1 MSGGAINDN
10 KRVRQAERVSGEV
23 CRCGRVRLSFVDERE
38 ADCGQDEPQVCE
50 RCGGLVPVVVVRVG
64 ELATWRVVV

>member
-1 MSGGAINDN
+1 MSRE
-10 KRVRQAERVSGEV
+10 RVRQAERVSGEV

-38 ADCGQDEPQVCE
+38 AECGQDAPQVCE
-50 RCGGLVPVVVVRVG
+50 VCGRPVLVVVVPVD

>member
-1 MSGGAINDN
+1 MSRE
-10 KRVRQAERVSGEV
+10 RVRQDERAARCAPGEV

-38 ADCGQDEPQVCE
+38 AECGQDAPQVCE
-50 RCGGLVPVVVVRVG
+50 VCGRPVPVVVVPVD

>member
-1 MSGGAINDN
+1 MS
-10 KRVRQAERVSGEV
+10 REHVRQDERAARCAPGEV

>member
-1 MSGGAINDN
+1 MSRER
-10 KRVRQAERVSGEV
+10 RVRQAERVSGEV
-23 CRCGRVRLSFVDERE
+23 CKCGRVRLSFVDERE
-38 ADCGQDEPQVCE
+38 AECGQDEPQVCE

>member
-1 MSGGAINDN
+1 MSRER
-10 KRVRQAERVSGEV
+10 RVRQAERVSGEV
-23 CRCGRVRLSFVDERE
+23 CKCGRVRLSFVDERE
-38 ADCGQDEPQVCE
+38 ADCGQDAAQVCE